1 MNKVQRMVKAN
12 FDGIL
17 GLILP
22 QQKKINAT
30 PDGHQKCIIRSGIG
44 PLQLSYRTLLI
55 PFPYN
60 YYLPNTQCTMKYTVN
75 RFRAR
80 TENSKY
86 KIKL

>member
-12 FDGIL
+12 FDGIR

-44 PLQLSYRTLLI
+44 PLQLSYRTL
-55 PFPYN
+55 
-60 YYLPNTQCTMKYTVN
+60 
-75 RFRAR
+75 
-80 TENSKY
+80 
-86 KIKL
+86 